1 MKLIRPFCIWLA
13 LLLVAACSSHNKESP
28 VVATQDGKPALWK
41 VTARDNE
48 AGTAYLF
55 GTVHALPP
63 QTKWQG
69 PVIDAA
75 INTASE
81 LVIEVTGLD
90 DKAAVGRIFADM
102 GMRHG
107 LPPLSQRVGSPMRKQ
122 LLAVAEPVE
131 GPMFFLDG
139 METWAAALTIAS
151 TSGGGLGLD
160 SNSGVEAVL
169 QLRFSAEGKPVSGL
183 ENIKQQFSYFDGLSE
198 NEQRFMLSA
207 IVKDAEKS
215 GESYQKLLDHWL
227 RGDTNALLAEAD
239 AGLLSSPTLREVLL
253 DGRNR
258 KWAVQIAAMVDH
270 GRTPFVAVG
279 AGHLSGAGG
288 VPALL
293 KAKGYIVERVQ

>member
-13 LLLVAACSSHNKESP
+13 LLLVAACSSQSQQAP
-28 VVATQDGKPALWK
+28 VVATKDGRPALWK
-41 VTARDNE
+41 ITARDKE

-75 INTASE
+75 TNTASE
-81 LVIEVTGLD
+81 LVIEVTGLE
-90 DKAAVGRIFADM
+90 DKAAVGRIFANM

-122 LLAVAEPVE
+122 LLAAAEPVE
-131 GPMFFLDG
+131 GPMYFLDG
-139 METWAAALTIAS
+139 METWAAALAIAS
-151 TSGGGLGLD
+151 TSSGGLGLD

-169 QLRFSAEGKPVSGL
+169 QLRFSADGKPVSGL
-183 ENIKQQFSYFDGLSE
+183 ENITQQFGYFDSLPE
-198 NEQRFMLSA
+198 NEQRLMLSA
-207 IVKDAEKS
+207 IVKDAGKS
-215 GESYQKLLDHWL
+215 GETYQKLLNHWL
-227 RGDTNALLAEAD
+227 RGDTDALLAEAD

-258 KWAVQIAAMVDH
+258 KWAAQIAAMVDN

>member
-1 MKLIRPFCIWLA
+1 MKLIHLFCILLA
-13 LLLVAACSSHNKESP
+13 LFLIAACSSQSRQGQV
-28 VVATQDGKPALWK
+28 VVALAGKPALWK
-41 VTARDNE
+41 VTARNNN

-63 QTKWQG
+63 QIKWQG

-75 INTASE
+75 INNASE
-81 LVIEVTGLD
+81 LIIEVTGLD
-90 DKAAVGRIFADM
+90 DKVAVGRIFADM

-107 LPPLSQRVGSPMRKQ
+107 LPSLSQRVGSPMRKQ
-122 LLAVAEPVE
+122 LLTVAEPVE

-139 METWAAALTIAS
+139 METWAAALMIAS
-151 TSGGGLGLD
+151 TSSGGLGLD

-169 QLRFSAEGKPVSGL
+169 QMRFSADGKPVSGL
-183 ENIKQQFSYFDGLSE
+183 ENITQQFGYFDGLPE

-207 IVKDAEKS
+207 IVKDAGAS
-215 GESYQKLLDHWL
+215 GASYQKILDRWL
-227 RGDTNALLAEAD
+227 RGDIDALLAEAD
-239 AGLLSSPTLREVLL
+239 TGLLASPALREVLL
-253 DGRNR
+253 NGRNR
-258 KWAVQIAAMVDH
+258 KWAFQIAEMVDH

-279 AGHLSGAGG
+279 AGHLAGTGG